1 MVVPFLRA
9 EDREE
14 RTNLQRKADAFCSQV
29 SEVPMRQPSQDARS
43 QLGLPVWSSG
53 GRAGYPIP
61 IDADRYVVHLLI
73 PWWLRR

>member
-14 RTNLQRKADAFCSQV
+14 RTNLQRKRRILFHKFL
-29 SEVPMRQPSQDARS
+29 EVPMRQPSQDTRS

-73 PWWLRR
+73 P

>member
-9 EDREE
+9 EDR
-14 RTNLQRKADAFCSQV
+14 RKNKLAEKDDAFLFHKFL
-29 SEVPMRQPSQDARS
+29 EVPMRQPSQDARVNWDC
-43 QLGLPVWSSG
+43 LSG
-53 GRAGYPIP
+53 VQEAGAGYPIP